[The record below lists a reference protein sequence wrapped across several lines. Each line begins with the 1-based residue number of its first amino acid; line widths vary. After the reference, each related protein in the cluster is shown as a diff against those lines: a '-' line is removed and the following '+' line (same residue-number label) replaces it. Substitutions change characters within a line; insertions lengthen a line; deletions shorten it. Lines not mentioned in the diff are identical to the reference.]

1 MKLTFTDDYVNINSE
16 HYAHYLRRKYSN
28 LDERIFFCD
37 IQSYIHKNQQS
48 IIADIEKWHAD
59 LCNFYNPKIKYW
71 WLTLSSRLIIFHPPV
86 FEPLIFAIGVIEYCN
101 KHHLNSLQLINC
113 PNEVLRY
120 IKELSPSSEI
130 LDQRN
135 YTNNQKLHTF
145 KNLFKIAKFAAK
157 FVINS
162 FSYSIQ
168 KKEIRKIKNLLFT
181 YSVSQENLEK
191 YDDRYYGKMF
201 EDGVSLKYDDTLW
214 LFVEDGMA
222 AIHNNLEN
230 KKWKFENVFNYL
242 TIFDVFKCL
251 CSAIWELLLL
261 YYYSRKTLPIKLS
274 SYVSSIFYKN
284 YVNEVLLSHLIVNEL
299 ATYHV
304 IKKILFKHEVK
315 NIIFPMEGKSM
326 EKAIFLAAKEDN
338 LVKTIG
344 YMHSFSHNLDSCLK
358 SHSTRGIDSVLE
370 PDIIATPGENIID
383 WIEKWGG
390 VSREKLVNFG
400 SHKYQNLIPRETNKD
415 KPCVL
420 IVLGLNVELFQLA
433 NFIESDRTIFESYEV
448 VLRPGPT
455 FAGKEQDE
463 QISRILS
470 MTSNIKLNSNS
481 MFDQIKWS
489 DFVIFNIT
497 SVGIEAVLL
506 GRLAIY
512 LSLSNIIEI
521 DSLEGRADKE
531 TFFYSK
537 NIDQLKSNMLNIF
550 NLTDKEYN
558 FLLSKQ
564 HEYAKNIYSEVNL
577 YNINNT
583 LK

>member
-1 MKLTFTDDYVNINSE
+1 MKLIFTDDYVNINSE

-48 IIADIEKWHAD
+48 IIADIEKWHANI
-59 LCNFYNPKIKYW
+59 CNFYNPKIKYW

-113 PNEVLRY
+113 PNEVLQY
-120 IKELSPSSEI
+120 IKELSPSLEI
-130 LDQRN
+130 IDQRN
-135 YTNNQKLHTF
+135 YSNKQKSHTF
-145 KNLFKIAKFAAK
+145 INLFKIAKFAVK

-162 FSYSIQ
+162 FSYLVQ
-168 KKEIRKIKNLLFT
+168 KKEIRKIKNLVFT

-191 YDDRYYGKMF
+191 YDDRYYGQMF
-201 EDGVSLKYDDTLW
+201 DDDVSLKYDDTLW
-214 LFVEDGMA
+214 LFVQDGMA

-230 KKWKFENVFNYL
+230 KKWKFDNVFNYL
-242 TIFDVFKCL
+242 TVFDVFKCL
-251 CSAIWELLLL
+251 YSAIWEFLLLF
-261 YYYSRKTLPIKLS
+261 YYSRKTLPIELS
-274 SYVSSIFYKN
+274 SYISSTFYKN
-284 YVNEVLLSHLIVNEL
+284 YVNELLLSHLIVNEL

-304 IKKILFKHEVK
+304 IKKILLKHEVK

-326 EKAIFLAAKEDN
+326 EKAILLAANEDN

-344 YMHSFSHNLDSCLK
+344 YMHSFAQNLDSCLK
-358 SHSTRGIDSVLE
+358 SHSNRGIESELE
-370 PDIIATPGENIID
+370 PDIIATPGKNIID
-383 WIEKWGG
+383 WMEKWGG
-390 VSREKLVNFG
+390 VPREKLINFG
-400 SHKYQNLIPRETNKD
+400 SYKHQNLIPRESNKV

-420 IVLGLNVELFQLA
+420 IVLSINIELFQLA
-433 NFIESDRTIFESYEV
+433 NLIESDRTVFDSYEV

-455 FAGKEQDE
+455 FVGQEQDE
-463 QISRILS
+463 QINRILS
-470 MTSNIKLNSNS
+470 MTSNIKLNSSS
-481 MFDQIKWS
+481 MYDQIKWS

-521 DSLEGRADKE
+521 DSLEGRANKE
-531 TFFYSK
+531 NFFYSK
-537 NIDQLKSNMLNIF
+537 GIDQLKSNMLNIID
-550 NLTDKEYN
+550 LKDAEYD

-564 HEYAKNIYSEVNL
+564 YEDAKYIYSEIDLV
-577 YNINNT
+577 NINKA
-583 LK
+583 LG